1 MLNKLAAKAGALP
14 GIMLLPCRTL
24 LIFPPSPSLIGEEII
39 ETDKHIEII
48 RSRLER
54 HLRELRDSPVVS
66 QGGLADALQ
75 SVLLELEGKESA
87 TAEPTGRSITLTE
100 LRQRLTAMPGARPIL
115 DAIDSAIADGA
126 D

>member
-1 MLNKLAAKAGALP
+1 MKTNKHVA
-14 GIMLLPCRTL
+14 
-24 LIFPPSPSLIGEEII
+24 
-39 ETDKHIEII
+39 II

-54 HLRELRDSPVVS
+54 HLRELRGSPVVS
-66 QGGLADALQ
+66 QGGLADALE

-87 TAEPTGRSITLTE
+87 TAESTGRSITLTE
-100 LRQRLTAMPGARPIL
+100 LRQRLTGMPGARPIL